1 MRLSLRSFHRRPC
14 QMFHCLIFIVTAAWL
29 FTGCVSKVQIPSVEQ
44 FQVIKAHREGRVDVE
59 VHGDLLLGHFYQLLK
74 ANEGVEVPLCTA
86 EKDTRKC
93 VKDGV
98 GVFVFGGGIPG
109 IGSRSCYVF
118 SEVSFG
124 ERQVTFTK
132 DNRKTRFIGT
142 PMLVRANQCRASAK
156 GSGLHVEMDNY
167 YANWAGVGNMTMA
180 EGWAIDFM
188 DFDRGIV
195 GLQLELDI
203 KGVLVAGGGSN
214 YVLLKFPTLPESL
227 RQAGTP
233 IQY

>member
-1 MRLSLRSFHRRPC
+1 MQLSFHSTQSPPH
-14 QMFHCLIFIVTAAWL
+14 QLFHRVLLALVAAWV
-29 FTGCVSKVQIPSVEQ
+29 FSGCVSKVQIPAVEQ
-44 FQVIKAHREGRVDVE
+44 FQVITGQRTGRVDVDL
-59 VHGDLLLGHFYQLLK
+59 HGDLLLGNLYQLLK
-74 ANEGVEVPLCTA
+74 ANEGIEVPLCTA
-86 EKDTRKC
+86 DKGTREC
-93 VKDGV
+93 TKDGV

-118 SEVSFG
+118 SDISFG

-142 PMLVRANQCRASAK
+142 PMLVRKNHCRVSTK
-156 GSGLHVEMDNY
+156 GSGLEVRMDNY

-188 DFDRGIV
+188 DLDHGIV
-195 GLQLELDI
+195 GLELVLDI
-203 KGVLVAGGGSN
+203 KGVFVAGGGSN
-214 YVLLKFPTLPESL
+214 YVLLKFPTVPESIH
-227 RQAGTP
+227 QVGTP